1 MKFKGKLINLESHGD
16 HIIINVA
23 CLSTLDR
30 IRKKDIQIQDIDK
43 QLNKNTKTD
52 CFRER
57 FFNKNPLDDFVLI
70 IILDCIYEFYQMKGI
85 SNEFKRIY
93 PFHMY
98 EVEILSDDQFRDW
111 NIQKI
116 ISGYKRFGS
125 PVKRIFDYDDF
136 YGFHF
141 LDYNKKRQLVL
152 VIKTIEDN

>member
-1 MKFKGKLINLESHGD
+1 
-16 HIIINVA
+16 
-23 CLSTLDR
+23 
-30 IRKKDIQIQDIDK
+30 
-43 QLNKNTKTD
+43 
-52 CFRER
+52 
-57 FFNKNPLDDFVLI
+57 
-70 IILDCIYEFYQMKGI
+70 MKGI
-85 SNEFKRIY
+85 SNEFNRIY

-141 LDYNKKRQLVL
+141 RLQ
-152 VIKTIEDN
+152 